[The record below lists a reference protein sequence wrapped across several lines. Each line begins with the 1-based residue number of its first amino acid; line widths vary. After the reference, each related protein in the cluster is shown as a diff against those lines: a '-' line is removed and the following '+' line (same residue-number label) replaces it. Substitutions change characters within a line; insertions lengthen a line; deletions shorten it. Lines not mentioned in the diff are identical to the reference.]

1 MLLEVQ
7 GLVAGYGNKQVVH
20 NISINI
26 SEGEIVAL
34 FGHNGAGKST
44 TLSVIFGMLPA
55 RKGKVIF
62 NGKDITN
69 RNTIVNVKDGI
80 SLVPQ
85 GRGIFSELSVLEN
98 LKLGAYTLGKE
109 VDFNKRLE
117 EVYSLFP
124 ILKER
129 TSQMAG
135 LMSGG
140 EQQMLALGI
149 NLIREPKL
157 LMLDEPSLG
166 LAPVLVERVMDSV
179 KHINQRYG
187 TGILL
192 VEQNLGQALH
202 IATRAYV
209 MKMGA
214 IVLDESVEKLKARG
228 SYWDLF

>member
-85 GRGIFSELSVLEN
+85 GRGIFSELNVLEN

-129 TSQMAG
+129 KSQMAG